1 MALTGAPFTASMRKM
16 GARFPGAEK
25 TSCRRTGVR
34 WALCSAARMS
44 LSRFRRWTR
53 KNCPPGLRYRAEAEQ
68 SSETVALSV
77 RCAARSALG
86 DTAPR
91 PAGKYGGLDTIKSR
105 LSLSNDALR

>member
-1 MALTGAPFTASMRKM
+1 MGVVQRRENVAL
-16 GARFPGAEK
+16 
-25 TSCRRTGVR
+25 
-34 WALCSAARMS
+34 ALSPVDE
-44 LSRFRRWTR
+44 
-53 KNCPPGLRYRAEAEQ
+53 KNCPPGLRYRTEAEQ

-105 LSLSNDALR
+105 LSLSNGALR